1 MLYAQMDDRKMS
13 WPLQWE
19 KCQDMHKYL
28 NKMAWGYQLMMERR
42 MFNNVQ
48 YPEYKCS
55 LIRWVQEIPTAQHT
69 QTNLPKKTREVLLET
84 TDPAQM
90 EAALFMLINEVEAE
104 HKAARDRVS
113 MVP

>member
-28 NKMAWGYQLMMERR
+28 NKMTWGYQITMERR

-48 YPEYKCS
+48 YPEYRCS
-55 LIRWVQEIPTAQHT
+55 LIKWEGNDPVKGIR
-69 QTNLPKKTREVLLET
+69 TREVLLET
-84 TDPAQM
+84 TDPKQM
-90 EAALFMLINEVEAE
+90 EAALFMLINEVEADY
-104 HKAARDRVS
+104 KAAKDRGS

>member
-1 MLYAQMDDRKMS
+1 MLYAQMDDRKLD

-28 NKMAWGYQLMMERR
+28 NKMTWGYQITMERR

-48 YPEYKCS
+48 YPEYRCS
-55 LIRWVQEIPTAQHT
+55 LIKWVDGDNKPM
-69 QTNLPKKTREVLLET
+69 LSSRKREVLLET

-104 HKAARDRVS
+104 HKAAKDRVS